1 MTAPLATALRYWET
15 VRWLK
20 PVQLYGRIWFRLAR
34 PKVDQSPAPSRRG
47 QSAPWTPP
55 AHRRSSLVGAGRFRF
70 LNVEAELD
78 EIGWDGPGQEKL
90 WRYNQHYFEDLT
102 AFDAEARRDWHKDLI
117 AEWVDHNSPGHGT
130 GWEPYPLS
138 LRIVNWIKWA
148 LAGETLTDR
157 QLDSLATQVRY
168 LSKRLERHLLGN
180 HLFINAK
187 ALIFAGLF
195 FEGLEAEGWRRLGF
209 GILRS
214 EFDEQIFP
222 DGAHF
227 ELSPMYH
234 ALALEDVLDLIN
246 VSRAFHSA
254 VSATER
260 TQVARWQEAIQGMR
274 AWLAAM
280 SHPDGDISFFNDAA
294 FGIAPHR
301 EELEAY
307 AQRLWLE
314 DTGSHSRLIW
324 LSDSGYARLQ
334 TADAVLLC
342 DIARVGPDY
351 LPGHAHADTL
361 SFELSLFG
369 QRIFV
374 NSGTS
379 VYGISEERLR
389 QRATPAHNTVTVA
402 GRNSSDVW
410 SGFRVGAR
418 ARPIQARVFQD
429 GERLI
434 AHGAHDG
441 YRGLPGRP
449 VHRRTWVLRPDRLE
463 VSDEV
468 GPGTHRAEAR
478 FYLHPD
484 VRAEQSGPDEGHL
497 ALTNGARSRWRFQG
511 GSVRIE
517 ASTWHPEFGIST
529 PNACLVLPLENGASQ
544 FELTWA

>member
-1 MTAPLATALRYWET
+1 MTAPLATAVRYWET

-20 PVQLYGRIWFRLAR
+20 PVQLYGRVWFRLAR
-34 PKVDQSPAPSRRG
+34 PKVDQSPAPSRRVKN
-47 QSAPWTPP
+47 APWTPP
-55 AHRRSSLVGAGRFRF
+55 ARRRPSLIGARRFRF

-102 AFDAEARRDWHKDLI
+102 AYDAAARHNWHRDLI
-117 AEWVDHNSPGHGT
+117 ADWVEHNLPGHGT

-148 LAGETLTDR
+148 VAGGTLTDR
-157 QLDSLATQVRY
+157 QLDSLATQVRS

-180 HLFINAK
+180 HLFVNAK
-187 ALIFAGLF
+187 ALIFGGLF
-195 FEGLEAEGWRRLGF
+195 FEGPEAEGWRQLGF
-209 GILRS
+209 GILET
-214 EFDEQIFP
+214 EFDEQILP
-222 DGAHF
+222 DGGQF

-246 VSRAFHSA
+246 VSRTFKNALSTTEHSQAAKWEEA
-254 VSATER
+254 VP
-260 TQVARWQEAIQGMR
+260 GMR

-314 DTGSHSRLIW
+314 DTGSHSRLTW

-334 TADAVLLC
+334 IADAVLLC

-379 VYGISEERLR
+379 VYGMREERLR
-389 QRATPAHNTVTVA
+389 QRGTPAHNTVTVA

-418 ARPIQARVFQD
+418 ARPIEARVFQD

-434 AHGAHDG
+434 AEGAHDG
-441 YRGLPGRP
+441 YRALARRP
-449 VHRRTWVLRPDRLE
+449 AHRRTWALGQNGLE

-468 GPGTHRAEAR
+468 CPGAHPAEAR
-478 FYLHPD
+478 FHLHPD
-484 VRAEQSGPDEGHL
+484 VRAEQIGPGDGHL
-497 ALTNGARSRWRFQG
+497 VLFNGKRAIWRASG
-511 GSVRIE
+511 GPVRIE

-529 PNACLVLPLENGASQ
+529 PNACLVLPLENGASR
-544 FELTWA
+544 FELTW